1 VNGKQR
7 SANRYEALRFK
18 EDNVSIK
25 VLIID
30 DEVDFCYFVQKNL
43 MRNDLFN
50 VIYATKGK
58 EGIKLAEQELPDI
71 ILLDL
76 FMPDMP
82 GEDVAIAL
90 REKESTGNIPIIYV
104 TALVSNEDIIARGEN
119 IIGNNYVLPKP
130 VQTKKL
136 IKTILDVLEE
146 FER

>member
-1 VNGKQR
+1 M
-7 SANRYEALRFK
+7 
-18 EDNVSIK
+18 SIK

-43 MRNDLFN
+43 MQDDKFEA
-50 VIYATKGK
+50 IFATNGK
-58 EGIKLAEQELPDI
+58 DGIKLAEKESPDI

-90 REKESTGNIPIIYV
+90 KEKSSTANIPILYV
-104 TALVSNEDIIARGEN
+104 TALASVDDVAEDGIN
-119 IIGNNYVLPKP
+119 KIGNNYILPKP

-136 IKTILDVLEE
+136 IKTIMKVLAEYQNIS
-146 FER
+146 RMS

>member
-1 VNGKQR
+1 M
-7 SANRYEALRFK
+7 
-18 EDNVSIK
+18 SIK

-43 MRNDLFN
+43 MQDNKFEA
-50 VIYATKGK
+50 IFATNGK
-58 EGIKLAEQELPDI
+58 DGMKLAEKESPDI

-90 REKESTGNIPIIYV
+90 KEKSSTANIPILYV
-104 TALVSNEDIIARGEN
+104 TALASVDDVADDSMNK
-119 IIGNNYVLPKP
+119 IGNNYILPKP

-136 IKTILDVLEE
+136 IKTIMKVLGEYQNIS
-146 FER
+146 RVS